1 MTPTAC
7 VMVVDPTTD
16 KVLAV
21 TRRDSNLV
29 CFPGGKI
36 DPGETPVEAC
46 LRELREETGLILGPR
61 DLHPAIHAEIT
72 VDGLPGTTDSFIAI
86 RDLSNVSTISLEP
99 GIRVLVMG
107 LDEFLE
113 RTAFVENR
121 QLIDLYRKY
130 AG

>member
-1 MTPTAC
+1 
-7 VMVVDPTTD
+7 MVVDPTTD

-61 DLHPAIHAEIT
+61 DLHLVFSGDILVEEK
-72 VDGLPGTTDSFIAI
+72 PGSTDSYIAFH
-86 RDLSNVSTISLEP
+86 DLETISLETIEP
-99 GIRVLVMG
+99 GINVLVMSI
-107 LDEFLE
+107 DEFQS
-113 RTAFVENR
+113 RSAFRENDT
-121 QLIDLYRKY
+121 IVGIYRSIQTS
-130 AG
+130 